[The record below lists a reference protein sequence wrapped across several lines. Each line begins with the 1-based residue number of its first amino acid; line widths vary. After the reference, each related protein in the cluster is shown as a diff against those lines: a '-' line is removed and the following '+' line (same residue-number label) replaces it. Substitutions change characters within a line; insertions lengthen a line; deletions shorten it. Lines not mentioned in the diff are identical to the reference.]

1 MKCVPGESSLK
12 DNPLIQSLERLKQLD
27 LNSKDKFS
35 DEDLNE
41 MMGLFDKLI
50 ELCGGN
56 EGSVNA
62 AVATKNGG
70 VELVCSICYKI
81 RCGSKRVLDSCLKT
95 MALLVH
101 GKWFSYR
108 VNLVFYTFMIANLF
122 IYVDNVT

>member
-1 MKCVPGESSLK
+1 MK
-12 DNPLIQSLERLKQLD
+12 DNPLILSLDRLKQLD
-27 LNSKDKFS
+27 LNSKDKFG

-41 MMGLFDKLI
+41 MMGLFEKLI
-50 ELCGGN
+50 EFCRGN

-81 RCGSKRVLDSCLKT
+81 RSGSKRILDSCLKT

-108 VNLVFYTFMIANLF
+108 VSLVLYMFMFANFF
-122 IYVDNVT
+122 IYVDM